1 MLINEKWK
9 NSGINSKSYNSFDSV
24 NSDYRIISKT
34 ICLSFRANKKNS
46 DKTSVTFWNIQTK
59 DQNVRNAYTME
70 SKLKMNQILLT
81 SSAIISSL
89 HITRQLKC
97 TYHWNIKSKYI
108 LGNRLKLQ
116 KKEKAWKNTLL
127 CCRRISLTLRLI
139 NLNSD
144 NEIWE

>member
-9 NSGINSKSYNSFDSV
+9 NSGINSKAYNSFVSV

-46 DKTSVTFWNIQTK
+46 DKTSLTNIQTK

-70 SKLKMNQILLT
+70 NKLKMNQILLT
-81 SSAIISSL
+81 SSTIISSL

-108 LGNRLKLQ
+108 LGNRIKLQ
-116 KKEKAWKNTLL
+116 KKRESLKKHAFVLPSNQFYFTAHQFELWIRNL
-127 CCRRISLTLRLI
+127 RII
-139 NLNSD
+139 
-144 NEIWE
+144 

>member
-9 NSGINSKSYNSFDSV
+9 NSGINSKAYNSFVSV
-24 NSDYRIISKT
+24 NSDYRKT

-46 DKTSVTFWNIQTK
+46 DKTSLTFWNIQTK
-59 DQNVRNAYTME
+59 DQNVRNAFTTE
-70 SKLKMNQILLT
+70 NKLKMNQILLT
-81 SSAIISSL
+81 SSTIISSL